1 MEHISTTTLIVT
13 LIVMV
18 VISAYFSGSE
28 TGMMTLNRYRLR
40 HMAKQGNRQAKRVEK
55 LLRKPDRLISLVL
68 IGNNLVNILASALGT
83 IVGMRLYGDAGVAIA
98 TGVLTFVV
106 LVFAEVLPKTIAA
119 LYPEKVAYPSSLLLA
134 PLQILM
140 MPLVWLLNTITRIL
154 MRMMGIKTDIVISG
168 ALSKDEL
175 RTIVNESR
183 SQISRRNQDML
194 LSVLDLEKV
203 SVDDIM
209 VPRNDIVGINI
220 NDDWKSIVRQLTH
233 SPHGRIVLYRDT
245 LDDEI
250 KDRAFFANP
259 VLTGA
264 VDKAKNAGKAVH
276 IMGLLSA
283 GGVHSH
289 EDHIMAMVE
298 LAAER
303 GAEKI
308 YLHAFL
314 DGRDTPPRSA
324 ESSLK
329 KFEEKFAALGKGR
342 VASIIGRY
350 YAMDRDNRWDR
361 VEKAYDLLTLAQGEF
376 QADTAVAGLQAA
388 YARDENDEFVK
399 ATVIRAEGQPD
410 AAMEDGD
417 ALIFMNFR
425 ADRAREITR
434 AFVNADFDGFARKKV
449 VNVDFV
455 MLTEYAADIKTAV
468 AYPPAS
474 LVNTFGEWM
483 AKNDKTQLRISETE
497 KYAHV
502 TFFFNGGVEESFKGE
517 DRILINSPKVATYDL
532 QPEMSSAELTEKLVA
547 AIKSGKYDTIIC
559 NYPNGDMVGHTG
571 VMEAAVKAVEALDH
585 CVEEVAKAVESVGGQ
600 LLITADH
607 GNAEQMRDPATGQA
621 HTAHTNLPVPL
632 IYVGDKNVKAVEGGK
647 LSDIAPT
654 MLSLMGMEIPQE
666 MTGKP
671 LFIVE

>member
-1 MEHISTTTLIVT
+1 MSVSKKPMVLMILDGYGYREDQQDNAIFSAKTPVMDSLWAKRPHTLID
-13 LIVMV
+13 
-18 VISAYFSGSE
+18 ASGLE
-28 TGMMTLNRYRLR
+28 VGL
-40 HMAKQGNRQAKRVEK
+40 
-55 LLRKPDRLISLVL
+55 PDRQM
-68 IGNNLVNILASALGT
+68 GNSEVGHVNL
-83 IVGMRLYGDAGVAIA
+83 
-98 TGVLTFVV
+98 
-106 LVFAEVLPKTIAA
+106 
-119 LYPEKVAYPSSLLLA
+119 
-134 PLQILM
+134 
-140 MPLVWLLNTITRIL
+140 
-154 MRMMGIKTDIVISG
+154 G
-168 ALSKDEL
+168 A
-175 RTIVNESR
+175 
-183 SQISRRNQDML
+183 
-194 LSVLDLEKV
+194 
-203 SVDDIM
+203 
-209 VPRNDIVGINI
+209 
-220 NDDWKSIVRQLTH
+220 
-233 SPHGRIVLYRDT
+233 GRIVYQDLTR
-245 LDDEI
+245 LDVEI
-250 KDRAFFANP
+250 KERTFFSNP
-259 VLTGA
+259 VLTRA
-264 VDKAKNAGKAVH
+264 VDTAVTAGKAVH

-289 EDHIMAMVE
+289 EDHILAMVE

-329 KFEEKFAALGKGR
+329 RFEETFAALGKGR
-342 VASIIGRY
+342 IATIIGRY

-361 VEKAYDLLTLAQGEF
+361 VELAYDLMTLAQGEY
-376 QADTAVAGLQAA
+376 QADSAVAALEAA

-399 ATVIRAEGQPD
+399 PTVIRAEGQAD

-425 ADRAREITR
+425 ADRARQITR

-449 VNVDFV
+449 VKFSNFV
-455 MLTEYAADIKTAV
+455 MLTEYAANIDTAC
-468 AYPPAS
+468 AYPPSS

-502 TFFFNGGVEESFKGE
+502 TFFFNGGVEDSFAGE

-532 QPEMSSAELTEKLVA
+532 QPEMSSAELTEKLTA
-547 AIKSGKYDTIIC
+547 AIRSGKYDAIIC

-571 VMEAAVKAVEALDH
+571 VFDAAVKAVEALDN
-585 CVEEVAKAVESVGGQ
+585 CIAQVTEVVESVGGQ

-607 GNAEQMRDPATGQA
+607 GNAEQMRDPSTGQA

-632 IYVGDKNVKAVEGGK
+632 IYVGEKQVKAVEGGK

-654 MLSLMGMEIPQE
+654 MLSLMGMDIPQE